1 VARTLDVG
9 EHDGAV
15 FIARELAVGEDLQT
29 RLDRDGPIVAGE
41 RLVQRTGGWAT
52 EASFDSRCSAE
63 VLTMIS
69 KKA

>member
-1 VARTLDVG
+1 MK
-9 EHDGAV
+9 
-15 FIARELAVGEDLQT
+15 
-29 RLDRDGPIVAGE
+29 
-41 RLVQRTGGWAT
+41 RTGGWAT